1 MSTTDEKL
9 AELSALVTLFKDEL
23 PQIQDSLSQI
33 YRALAVQETNT
44 AYIVKQYDKISSIIE
59 KYNVLK
65 SDLEKLSA
73 TVDKNIEQIN
83 KLQNLYL
90 ELNNKSFKEN
100 KSINNE
106 NKITLT
112 NILHIAP
119 NIIAVVSFLS
129 YIAYVLIIY
138 KLNGGI

>member
-9 AELSALVTLFKDEL
+9 AELSALVTVFRDEL

-44 AYIVKQYDKISSIIE
+44 AYIVKQYDKITNVIE
-59 KYNVLK
+59 NYNVLK
-65 SDLEKLSA
+65 SELKKLSD

-83 KLQNLYL
+83 RLQNLYL
-90 ELNNKSFKEN
+90 ELNNNASKDSKSTNNDN
-100 KSINNE
+100 KMSLS
-106 NKITLT
+106 T
-112 NILHIAP
+112 ILHAAP

-129 YIAYVLIIY
+129 YIAYVLIIH